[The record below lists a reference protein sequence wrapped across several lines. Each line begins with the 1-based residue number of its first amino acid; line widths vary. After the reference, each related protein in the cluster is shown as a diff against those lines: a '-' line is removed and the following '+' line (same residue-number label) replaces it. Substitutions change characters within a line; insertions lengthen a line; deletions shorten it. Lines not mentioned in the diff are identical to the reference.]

1 MRRYANGQVVWSVVD
16 GLRAGADDDNWDI
29 NDYLQDSASLGPR
42 RASAMSSTSAA
53 PSESAK
59 RDDAVQLL
67 FREHRRV
74 ASKDSNGSYV
84 SRRRVLPPS
93 RTDRPETKVWLARIH
108 DISLC

>member
-16 GLRAGADDDNWDI
+16 GLRASADDDNWDI
-29 NDYLQDSASLGPR
+29 NDYLEDSASQGPR
-42 RASAMSSTSAA
+42 RASGVSGTSTA
-53 PSESAK
+53 PSESTK

-93 RTDRPETKVWLARIH
+93 RPDRPETKV
-108 DISLC
+108 